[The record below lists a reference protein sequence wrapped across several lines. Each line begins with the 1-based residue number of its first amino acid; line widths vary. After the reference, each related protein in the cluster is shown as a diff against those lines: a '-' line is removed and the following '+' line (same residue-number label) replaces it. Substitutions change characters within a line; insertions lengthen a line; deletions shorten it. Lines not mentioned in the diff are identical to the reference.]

1 MNVTALRRALGN
13 SLVQAFLVV
22 VGLIWLTPLAGL
34 LLSSLRSTEDT
45 ARGGWWTALTSPGQ
59 LSFDNY
65 SALLGNAGI
74 TQAFGTRS

>member
-1 MNVTALRRALGN
+1 MKVNALRRALGS
-13 SLVQAFLVV
+13 SLVQAFLVL

-45 ARGGWWTALTSPGQ
+45 ARGGWWTALTSPGR

-65 SALLGNAGI
+65 SSCW
-74 TQAFGTRS
+74 GTTASPRRSGTPY